1 MVIVHQMESNYSHR
15 RSCRL
20 RISAQKRNLFSSLI
34 SDRATERVKRKT
46 MLFSITSTIMF
57 QVIDPETGRKLGPG
71 EIGELC
77 VLTHFMMKEY
87 LNRPDETAKTVID
100 GWLHTGDKGYYD
112 TDENVFV
119 IGRYKELIKYRMA
132 HVSTETGTRKP
143 IKLTLT
149 MA

>member
-87 LNRPDETAKTVID
+87 LNRPD
-100 GWLHTGDKGYYD
+100 
-112 TDENVFV
+112 
-119 IGRYKELIKYRMA
+119 
-132 HVSTETGTRKP
+132 VSFLFPSLANRINERRS
-143 IKLTLT
+143 
-149 MA
+149 